1 MEAKSKYCGMVN
13 GCFICDFLFC
23 PGLGGDA
30 GGNGKSY
37 STRERAPET
46 VHREQGYCV
55 FLPESRVVRMVQ
67 GKQVAQ
73 VPGQTPGG

>member
-1 MEAKSKYCGMVN
+1 MKSKYCGMEN
-13 GCFICDFLFC
+13 GCMFCDFLLC
-23 PGLGGDA
+23 PGLGGAA
-30 GGNGKSY
+30 GGTGQSN

-46 VHREQGYCV
+46 VHREQGILL